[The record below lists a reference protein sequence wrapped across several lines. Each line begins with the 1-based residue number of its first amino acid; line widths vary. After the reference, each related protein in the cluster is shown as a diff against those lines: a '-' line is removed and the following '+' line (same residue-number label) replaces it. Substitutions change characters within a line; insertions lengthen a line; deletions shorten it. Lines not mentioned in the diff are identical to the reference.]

1 MHNWRRL
8 LVTIAM
14 VTLSQPAVAGMT
26 PWIPFQLYGGHI
38 TIPVRIADQD
48 TFALLDSGAQINAIN
63 TDFIKQH
70 ELALDPGEKIRVRGI
85 HEESERFTYNN
96 VPVELF
102 GIAFEVDG
110 IVAIPFSNRRATMII
125 GASFFN
131 RFLVQL
137 DYPNEQMRLIDRDE
151 LNLAK
156 SENIRTLP
164 QTGSGTPIVEVV
176 VGQREKIWLALDT
189 GNNGGVFVERKLA
202 EKMGWLD
209 SMDVERHRSA
219 GANAIVE
226 VDSFLIPELKFGP
239 YTLENVQ
246 GTVPAEGAKLSVASS
261 NSRVGSR
268 IRGKRVR
275 GLIGYDVF
283 KHFLLTIDYS
293 GGHMHVGLPE

>member
-1 MHNWRRL
+1 MHDWHKL
-8 LVTIAM
+8 LVTAAM
-14 VTLSQPAVAGMT
+14 LAVSQPAAAGMT
-26 PWIPFQLYGGHI
+26 PWIPFELDGGHI
-38 TIPVRIADQD
+38 NIPVRIADQD
-48 TFALLDSGAQINAIN
+48 TFALIDSGSQLNAIN

-125 GASFFN
+125 GASFFS

-137 DYPNEQMRLIDRDE
+137 DYPNQRMRLIDRHE
-151 LNLAK
+151 INLAK

-164 QTGSGTPIVEVV
+164 QTGSGAPIVEVV
-176 VGQREKIWLALDT
+176 IGQREKIWLLLDT
-189 GNNGGVFVERKLA
+189 GSSGGVFVERKLA
-202 EKMGWLD
+202 DKMGWLD
-209 SMDVERHRSA
+209 SSDIVRRRSA
-219 GANAIVE
+219 GANTIAEVE
-226 VDSFLIPELKFGP
+226 TFLIPELKFGP

-246 GTVPAEGAKLSVASS
+246 ATVPAEGAKLSVASS

-283 KHFLLTIDYS
+283 KHFLLTIDYT

>member
-1 MHNWRRL
+1 
-8 LVTIAM
+8 
-14 VTLSQPAVAGMT
+14 
-26 PWIPFQLYGGHI
+26 
-38 TIPVRIADQD
+38 
-48 TFALLDSGAQINAIN
+48 
-63 TDFIKQH
+63 
-70 ELALDPGEKIRVRGI
+70 
-85 HEESERFTYNN
+85 
-96 VPVELF
+96 LF

-110 IVAIPFSNRRATMII
+110 MVAIPFSNRRATMII
-125 GASFFN
+125 GASFFS

-137 DYPNEQMRLIDRDE
+137 DYPNQQMRLIDRDE

-164 QTGSGTPIVEVV
+164 QTGSGMPIVEVV
-176 VGQREKIWLALDT
+176 IGQREKIWLLLDT

-219 GANAIVE
+219 GANAIAEVE
-226 VDSFLIPELKFGP
+226 SFLIPELKFGP